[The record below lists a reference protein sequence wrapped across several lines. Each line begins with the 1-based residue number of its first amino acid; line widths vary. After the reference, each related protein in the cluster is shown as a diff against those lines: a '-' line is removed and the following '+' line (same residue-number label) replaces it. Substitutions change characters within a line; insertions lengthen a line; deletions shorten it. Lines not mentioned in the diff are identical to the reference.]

1 MYVCLCK
8 GITDHQIRRAVAE
21 GADSMRDLRRELGV
35 CTDCG
40 KCGVCANRLLRDTLN
55 AAPRSMCPWRM
66 HRNGRWAENPGRRR
80 LRRPTDDVLVVM
92 V

>member
-55 AAPRSMCPWRM
+55 TAPAVNVSMADAPQ
-66 HRNGRWAENPGRRR
+66 WAVG
-80 LRRPTDDVLVVM
+80 
-92 V
+92 